1 MIVLRIRGYWAV
13 LVNVGINDELKV
25 NCSNF
30 SQRIIRIYI
39 GNSNKAFVAQRRILI
54 WSNVETTYYSS
65 FLDNE
70 HDWVNGRK
78 RNLHN
83 S

>member
-13 LVNVGINDELKV
+13 LVNISINDELEV

-30 SQRIIRIYI
+30 SQTIIRIYI

-78 RNLHN
+78 RNVYN